1 MINQLCLN
9 SAAAAILQSKVELQL
24 CACNQKEEEC
34 TTTTIVAFEQCKREP
49 PSVMNT
55 GTIYNC
61 KLTIIIKL
69 AHIHEHGIKF
79 ISLKVLYNTC
89 SF

>member
-1 MINQLCLN
+1 MNL
-9 SAAAAILQSKVELQL
+9 AAAAILQSKVELQL

-34 TTTTIVAFEQCKREP
+34 STTTIVAFEHCKREP

-69 AHIHEHGIKF
+69 AHIQEHDIKLL
-79 ISLKVLYNTC
+79 SLKILKITC